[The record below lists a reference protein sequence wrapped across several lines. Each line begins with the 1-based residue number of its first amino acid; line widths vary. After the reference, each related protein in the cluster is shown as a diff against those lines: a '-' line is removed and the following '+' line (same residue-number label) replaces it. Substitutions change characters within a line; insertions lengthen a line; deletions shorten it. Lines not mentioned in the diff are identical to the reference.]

1 MYFSD
6 KIMSESCKKVIK
18 SSPKRRFLEISCKR
32 KLLEQLFKIEISDV
46 FEKIEKW
53 VLRRPERSLFE
64 SKKLCHED

>member
-1 MYFSD
+1 MCFSD

-18 SSPKRRFLEISCKR
+18 SSRKHRFVEIPCKR
-32 KLLEQLFKIEISDV
+32 KLLEQLLKIEISDV

-53 VLRRPERSLFE
+53 VLRRPERSIVE